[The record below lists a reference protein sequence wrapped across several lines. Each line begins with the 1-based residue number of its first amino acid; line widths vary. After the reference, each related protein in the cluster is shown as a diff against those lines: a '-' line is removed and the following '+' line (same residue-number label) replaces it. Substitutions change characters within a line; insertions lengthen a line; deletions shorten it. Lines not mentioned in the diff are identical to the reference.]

1 MNKRYEEGREDFFSE
16 PGEKMRK
23 QYVWTKDEKGQEV
36 LQETAPIDIQQEI
49 ESYSD
54 ECDIKNIVR
63 KASFDPQ
70 FMKSLSQGALD
81 GTEVDIT
88 EWPQNIHEY
97 HRMIATAQAN
107 AMKLEELQKMA
118 AEQAKAET
126 VAKPETKPEAK
137 PEAKSETK
145 EKEK

>member
-1 MNKRYEEGREDFFSE
+1 MNKRYEEGRKPFFSKS
-16 PGEKMRK
+16 GEKLQK
-23 QYVWTKDEKGQEV
+23 QYVWTKDEKGQEI

-49 ESYSD
+49 ESYAD

-70 FMKSLSQGALD
+70 FLKGLSEGALND
-81 GTEVDIT
+81 TYADIT
-88 EWPQNIHEY
+88 EFPQNIHEY
-97 HRMIATAQAN
+97 HRMMATAQAN

-118 AEQAKAET
+118 TEEPKT
-126 VAKPETKPEAK
+126 EA
-137 PEAKSETK
+137 ETK